1 MEFIKREFKLFVLSG
16 CARSGKDTVSKLI
29 EEYYKDKKSINISY
43 GHYIKDY
50 VKRISG
56 WDGSEDTKPRELLQ
70 QIGIE
75 LIKNKV
81 DDKLFIRRVIE
92 DIEIFSYFYDV
103 IIVDDARLVDEIKS
117 LKNKYNFCI
126 NIKINRDFDNG
137 LSDKEKSHI
146 TEVDLNNY
154 NNYDY
159 VINNTTYDDLK
170 NEVYKILEEVDYE

>member
-81 DDKLFIRRVIE
+81 DEQYQNHENDNSYNE
-92 DIEIFSYFYDV
+92 EEMDDIEH
-103 IIVDDARLVDEIKS
+103 DD
-117 LKNKYNFCI
+117 Y
-126 NIKINRDFDNG
+126 
-137 LSDKEKSHI
+137 
-146 TEVDLNNY
+146 Y
-154 NNYDY
+154 
-159 VINNTTYDDLK
+159 
-170 NEVYKILEEVDYE
+170 